1 MRVSFVSAYTRQG
14 KTWNLIM
21 IPTALF
27 DHGQGFASHFSAIFS
42 PIAGEYDLM
51 GKHPEAEQTIR
62 NAGKYESMME
72 ELKTLVLPELELIE
86 SRIAGPS
93 KELSIIMK
101 QIRKTITK
109 RNHKVRLLWPS
120 TW

>member
-1 MRVSFVSAYTRQG
+1 
-14 KTWNLIM
+14 M
-21 IPTALF
+21 IWTALF

-62 NAGKYESMME
+62 NAGNYGTMME

-93 KELSIIMK
+93 KELSTIMK

-109 RNHKVRLLWPS
+109 RNHKVRLLWVS
-120 TW
+120 T